1 MGATAASLLHDV
13 AENAAPARHLDVAY
27 TLRRGGT
34 VRAI

>member
-1 MGATAASLLHDV
+1 GATAASLLLYM

-27 TLRRGGT
+27 TLLRGGT

>member
-1 MGATAASLLHDV
+1 MGATAASLLLDM